1 MSNMDRRF
9 NRRPARPLPVV
20 APTLPPVK
28 APIDWNDE
36 VLMAK
41 NLYSQT
47 TEHDDVMATVGKYI
61 HIHSVITA
69 VNNQTGQIVKHDFDH
84 EGLVVGYS
92 YQYIRAGGVV
102 AHKWGILFEDG
113 TLAIIMG
120 DTTVQEVQQRE
131 Q

>member
-9 NRRPARPLPVV
+9 NRRPARSLPVV
-20 APTLPPVK
+20 APTPPSVK

-41 NLYSQT
+41 NMYSQT
-47 TEHDDVMATVGKYI
+47 TEHHDVMATVGKYI
-61 HIHSVITA
+61 HIHSSITA
-69 VNNQTGQIVKHDFDH
+69 VNNQTKQVEKMDYDH

-92 YQYIRAGGVV
+92 YQYIRASGVV

-113 TLAIIMG
+113 TLAVIMG
-120 DTTVQEVQQRE
+120 DTTVQEVPQRE